1 MSRQVSRG
9 SAGEYQA
16 DEQAGVARL
25 SWRACAGACA
35 RLTKAGTTYTT
46 TQLLRVVQ
54 GPKQR
59 TCGERR
65 SSETVKLGQPE
76 Q

>member
-1 MSRQVSRG
+1 M
-9 SAGEYQA
+9 
-16 DEQAGVARL
+16 
-25 SWRACAGACA
+25 CAGACA
-35 RLTKAGTTYTT
+35 RLTKAGTTYIT

-59 TCGERR
+59 TRGER
-65 SSETVKLGQPE
+65 SSENVKLGQPE